1 METFRGHENSRDI
14 KFNENQ
20 REKTA
25 IIKTEQNAEGTCKSK
40 KMKEKEQNIWFRGK
54 SFLCDGKTK
63 THVDFIYIRT

>member
-1 METFRGHENSRDI
+1 MEICCGFLLIKHLWIKKVLFLSMETFRGHENSRDI

-40 KMKEKEQNIWFRGK
+40 KMKEKEQNI
-54 SFLCDGKTK
+54 
-63 THVDFIYIRT
+63 

>member
-40 KMKEKEQNIWFRGK
+40 KMKEKEQNI
-54 SFLCDGKTK
+54 
-63 THVDFIYIRT
+63 